1 MLSSSGLGK
10 NLLVDLSQTT
20 LQANG
25 TYTVTASD
33 WVEAQTVAELQN
45 SDTFTWSD
53 TNSAIYHVS
62 SSMLNLTLDN
72 SVSLFFNINS
82 LFI

>member
-33 WVEAQTVAELQN
+33 WVEAQRVAELQN

-72 SVSLFFNINS
+72 SVFFNINS
-82 LFI
+82 LFIQ